1 VTSLQYSLIALGVG
15 LVAAMFLY
23 NMLQERRSRKQA
35 ERIFGL
41 HQKDTAQR
49 QDPVLP
55 DEVSLRNVEP
65 PDYLAET
72 RIEPHIHL
80 TDEDEGL
87 EPDDWHPQAIA
98 AEASPQP
105 EPEPRFVAP
114 PVEPAAVPPSRQEPA
129 PAEPSRTSPPART
142 GVEPEGPLDGA
153 IEYVARLRYAQP
165 TALVFATLL
174 DSLRRIS
181 KPIRLFGRREDGAW
195 EPVLAHASRPYDT
208 VELSLLLADRSGPLS
223 EVQIDTFCRRLY
235 EFATEH
241 GGAVSCQDKAVA
253 LEQAR
258 ILDSF
263 CAEVD
268 MLIGLNVVSSSG
280 LDFSSQAIYELAVA
294 AGLTQGGDGTYGLRD
309 GLGRTMFTL
318 ATYNE
323 MLGGGGESMQ
333 GTQGLS
339 LLFDVPRVA
348 DGLAAFDRMAGLG
361 FELAARLG
369 GQLVD
374 DGGRPVSRESLT
386 KDRQRL
392 EMIYARMA
400 QLGIPAG
407 GERALRLFA

>member
-1 VTSLQYSLIALGVG
+1 MTSLQYSLIALGVG

-23 NMLQERRSRKQA
+23 NLWQERRSRKQA

-41 HQKDTAQR
+41 RQKDPIL
-49 QDPVLP
+49 QDDSVSQE
-55 DEVSLRNVEP
+55 EVSLRDVSP
-65 PDYLAET
+65 PEHLSDS
-72 RIEPHIHL
+72 RIEPRIHL

-87 EPDDWHPQAIA
+87 EPDDWPLPGA
-98 AEASPQP
+98 AVEMPPA

-114 PVEPAAVPPSRQEPA
+114 PPVEPEPPAAA
-129 PAEPSRTSPPART
+129 PSRTSPPPRT

-174 DSLRRIS
+174 DNMRRIS
-181 KPIRLFGRREDGAW
+181 KPIRLFGRREDGTW
-195 EPVLAHASRPYDT
+195 EPVLAHAARPYDT

-258 ILDSF
+258 VLDSF

-280 LDFSSQAIYELAVA
+280 LDFPSQDIHDLATA
-294 AGLTQGGDGTYGLRD
+294 SGLTQGGDGTYGLRD
-309 GLGRTMFTL
+309 GQGRQLFTL
-318 ATYNE
+318 ATHNE
-323 MLGGGGESMQ
+323 MLAAGDESIQ
-333 GTQGLS
+333 SVQGLS

-374 DGGRPVSRESLT
+374 DGGRPVSRDSLA